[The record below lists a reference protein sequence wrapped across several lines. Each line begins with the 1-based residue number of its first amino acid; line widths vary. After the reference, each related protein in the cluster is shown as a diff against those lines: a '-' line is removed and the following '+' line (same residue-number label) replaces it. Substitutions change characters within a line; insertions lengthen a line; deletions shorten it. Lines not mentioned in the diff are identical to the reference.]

1 MNSMYVTGYVK
12 SALTIF
18 MNKYVMSTV
27 QSKDLHIIDI
37 EYNDGRIQ
45 VTLGNGQ
52 KYNVTITEVK

>member
-27 QSKDLHIIDI
+27 KSKDLHIIDI